1 MTSINPT
8 DDTELV
14 KSVQKGDRAA
24 FKSLYTLYA
33 GRIYALTLRMISE
46 KNAADDI
53 LQDIFIRAWEKIGT
67 FKFKSS
73 FYTWLHRLAV
83 NVIIRKSQ
91 KLKKEAQK
99 ESNIEVE
106 EISRKPGL
114 KKTDSIEN
122 KIDCERAL
130 QNLPD
135 QARKIFIL
143 YEMEGYTHEQIGK
156 IAGIS
161 TGASKAHLSRARM
174 LLKKELRL

>member
-1 MTSINPT
+1 MNRIKQT

-24 FKSLYTLYA
+24 FKTLYEMYA
-33 GRIYALTLRMISE
+33 GRIYALTIRMTANSS
-46 KNAADDI
+46 AADDI
-53 LQDIFIRAWEKIGT
+53 LQDIFIRAWEKVGT
-67 FKFKSS
+67 FKFKSA

-91 KLKKEAQK
+91 KLKKEGQR
-99 ESNIEVE
+99 ESTIEVE
-106 EISRKPGL
+106 DMYKKQGL

-122 KIDCERAL
+122 RIDCERAL
-130 QNLPD
+130 LNLPD
-135 QARKIFIL
+135 QARKIFVL

-161 TGASKAHLSRARM
+161 IGASKAHLSRARS